1 MIRKPAPLFILS
13 FALLNACGGGS
24 SGGGGGTPPPQSIVV
39 TISSAPPA
47 SMMVGANQGVS
58 ANVTNDSANAGV
70 TWNCTPAN
78 SCGTFNPTSTLSGA
92 NTTYTA
98 PSTVPTPNSVVLIAT
113 SVTDKTKT
121 AQSSPITIT
130 APAPPPIVVSISTT
144 PTPPATMSVSTTA
157 QASTAQIAAT
167 VTNDSANA
175 GVNWSCAP
183 APSCGSSSS
192 FSPNPTPSGTATTYT
207 APSSVPTGGTV
218 TLTAKSVTDPTKNAS
233 SSPILITGTAS
244 VASLKGQYA
253 FIVFAPTG
261 NSVTRGITTW
271 EGSIGFDGAGNV
283 LGGVEDIVAPKYNDQ
298 QDPILATGA
307 TGSVSAYTV
316 DPSGHGTVVMS
327 TAHGETLHMS
337 FVVTSPPT
345 HAVVIEQDG
354 EPGSGT
360 MDLQTPATG
369 GFSVSQISGAYSFT
383 MEGIDAVT
391 TPAPNLSFGGT
402 FISDGASN
410 ITSGTID
417 VNSVGSVSS
426 STFTGASG
434 STISTPPDTNGRG
447 LMRFVPLSGTTPASQ
462 ARTFIFYL
470 VSSKVLRLLENDNVA
485 FMGGSA
491 YAQGS
496 PGTTTLLGNYVYQH
510 SGWNPATANPPT
522 GRTVAAGEFSVASG
536 SSTFSGGFS
545 DANTGAAAPT
555 TVGPG
560 LAISGGSYAISATT
574 LTGTLNLTDAA
585 GVASTFNMYM
595 VDPALNILDPNS
607 TTGGGGALLLHTDT
621 HINGTGILVPQQ
633 TSTAF
638 LGNYALNL
646 NNSIAATT
654 PNELDLVG
662 VFTGDG
668 NLNFGGAANFAL
680 ADYDQVNSSP
690 TPILGAPLSGTFT
703 MDSAHSNRAT
713 GTFTVNIPTGAVS
726 PVNYPFIPGLT
737 APVTFSV
744 AFYQVSNSEA
754 FIIETDSKANVS
766 GFLVLQQLP

>member
-1 MIRKPAPLFILS
+1 MIRKSAPLFILC

-24 SGGGGGTPPPQSIVV
+24 SGGGGGTPPPQSIIV

-47 SMMVGANQGVS
+47 SMMVGATQGVS
-58 ANVTNDSANAGV
+58 ATVTNDSANAGV
-70 TWNCTPAN
+70 TWSCTPAS
-78 SCGTFNPTSTLSGA
+78 SCGSFNPGSTPSDMP
-92 NTTYTA
+92 TTFTA
-98 PSTVPTPNSVVLIAT
+98 PGTIPTGGSVVLIAT
-113 SVTDKTKT
+113 SVTDKTKS
-121 AQSSPITIT
+121 AQSSPVTIT
-130 APAPPPIVVSISTT
+130 APPPPLISVSISQA
-144 PTPPATMSVSTTA
+144 PPATLSV
-157 QASTAQIAAT
+157 
-167 VTNDSANA
+167 
-175 GVNWSCAP
+175 
-183 APSCGSSSS
+183 
-192 FSPNPTPSGTATTYT
+192 SGTATVAATANNDPAKAGVTWSCTGSCGTFSGTSTASGTTTTTYT
-207 APSSVPTGGTV
+207 APSSVPAGGGKV
-218 TLTAKSVTDPTKNAS
+218 TLTATSVTDPTKSANTS
-233 SSPILITGTAS
+233 SILITGAAS
-244 VASLKGQYA
+244 VALLKGQYA

-261 NSVTRGITTW
+261 NPTSRGITTW

-298 QDPILATGA
+298 ADPILATGA

-337 FVVTSPPT
+337 LVVISPT

-391 TPAPNLSFGGT
+391 IPAPNLSFGGT
-402 FISDGASN
+402 FISDGASS

-426 STFTGASG
+426 SAFTGASG

-447 LMRFVPLSGTTPASQ
+447 LLRFVPPSGATPASQ
-462 ARTFIFYL
+462 ARSFIFYI

-496 PGTTTLLGNYVYQH
+496 ATTTLSGNYVYQH
-510 SGWNPATANPPT
+510 SGWNPAIANPPT
-522 GRTVAAGEFSVASG
+522 GRTVAAGQFSVASG

-545 DANTGAAAPT
+545 DANTTNPGGTPPT
-555 TVGPG
+555 TGSAG
-560 LAISGGSYAISATT
+560 LAVSNGSYTISTTT
-574 LTGTLNLTDAA
+574 LSGTLDLTDAA
-585 GVASTFNMYM
+585 GASTFNMYM
-595 VDPALNILDPNS
+595 VDPTLNILDPNS
-607 TTGGGGALLLHTDT
+607 TTGGGGGLLLHTDGS
-621 HINGTGILVPQQ
+621 INGTGVLIPQQ
-633 TSTAF
+633 TATAF

-646 NNSIAATT
+646 NNSIAGTT
-654 PNELDLVG
+654 PNELDLAG

-668 NLNFGGAANFAL
+668 TLNFGGAANFAL

-690 TPILGAPLSGTFT
+690 TPILGAPLSGTFA
-703 MDSAHSNRAT
+703 MDPAHSNRAT

-737 APVTFSV
+737 PPVTLKA

-754 FIIETDSKANVS
+754 FIVETDTQANVS
-766 GFLVLQQLP
+766 GYLVLEQLP